1 MRDYFVI
8 EKDPQTVAS
17 IKSVIDEFIDM
28 RYIGVSHDFDEA
40 LNTVLK
46 TSPDLIFINIDAKGL
61 NAFELIREIKQYA
74 KNNPTFVV
82 LSESKAHAYEV
93 FKLDIFDYILTPTN
107 ELSLRKCILK
117 YKKKHPTDGSKVIC
131 LKSYK
136 DYHYLNTDEILF
148 LKADNNTTDFHLS
161 DGSVVG
167 AFKTLKTFGEVLP
180 KNFMRIH
187 KSYIINI
194 DYISRIQYGKAL
206 CIIRK
211 HAHQIPFTKTFM
223 ENVEQINTSLS
234 RNVCVSMN

>member
-1 MRDYFVI
+1 M
-8 EKDPQTVAS
+8 

-28 RYIGVSHDFDEA
+28 RYMGSSSEYEEA

-46 TSPDLIFINIDAKGL
+46 TSPDLIFLNIDAADIKP
-61 NAFELIREIKQYA
+61 FELISEIQQYA
-74 KNNPTFVV
+74 KNKPSIVV
-82 LSESKAHAYEV
+82 LSATKDMAYEV
-93 FKLDIFDYILTPTN
+93 FKQDIFDYLLTPAN
-107 ELSLRKCILK
+107 ELAIRKCILN
-117 YKKKHPTDGSKVIC
+117 YKKKHPMTGSKVIC

-167 AFKTLKTFGEVLP
+167 AFKTLKTFTDILP
-180 KNFMRIH
+180 KNFLRIH
-187 KSYIINI
+187 KSYIINS
-194 DYISRIQYGKAL
+194 DYITRIQYGKAL

-223 ENVEQINTSLS
+223 DNVERINSSLS